1 MVLPIKTVL
10 RPDSQPVP
18 AAAILENRS
27 RMAPMTPSSPS
38 AGRFLDACFGRA
50 VDRPPVWMMRQAGRY
65 LPEYR
70 EVRRKVSFLDLC
82 RRPDLAV
89 EVSLQPFRRF
99 QPDGVIFFSDILVP
113 IAAMGAKVEFGDAGP
128 DLPEP
133 VRTIAD
139 VNRLH

>member
-1 MVLPIKTVL
+1 
-10 RPDSQPVP
+10 
-18 AAAILENRS
+18 
-27 RMAPMTPSSPS
+27 MTPSSPS
-38 AGRFLDACFGRA
+38 AARFLDACFGRA

-70 EVRRKVSFLDLC
+70 EVRRDVSFLHLC
-82 RRPDLAV
+82 RSPDLAA

-128 DLPEP
+128 HLPEP
-133 VRTIAD
+133 LRSASDVVRLQRFDPSEAVAFTGEILAALRNA
-139 VNRLH
+139 V